1 MAVAERKKIVGGEW
15 YGRALERKGSGDTI
29 FFNGLLFVRR
39 RSEPGARVSVLATNG
54 MKTCLSPSCRVTS
67 RPTSHLSAAPNVEI

>member
-1 MAVAERKKIVGGEW
+1 MVEVVLFDLKRLEMAVAERKKIVGGEW

-29 FFNGLLFVRR
+29 FFHGLLFVRR

-54 MKTCLSPSCRVTS
+54 MKTCLSPVVQSY
-67 RPTSHLSAAPNVEI
+67 